1 MTPYSIPE
9 PIFVPVSLPFFP
21 LVLSLSVDFDDE
33 HPGLN
38 LTVITIPTRADVA
51 SAKFRRHRYTNTA
64 EKANAGYKGK
74 KKRERRREIREHASE
89 RDKKLWIIL
98 FTRRPGEGRGGL
110 DGLVQS
116 RPGSKACRR

>member
-74 KKRERRREIREHASE
+74 KKAGEKARDQRTCKREGQKALDNPLYETTGGR
-89 RDKKLWIIL
+89 
-98 FTRRPGEGRGGL
+98 TRWP
-110 DGLVQS
+110 
-116 RPGSKACRR
+116 